1 MFRDQ
6 SLMPKEA
13 VRLAALG
20 LLASAP
26 MSYARLADEVRNFT
40 TRYWGPTLDV
50 MAASIEL
57 LRFEGLVETAAEGE
71 KLGEALLRLTDKGR
85 AELTELLR
93 AAVRAPA
100 NDFNKLVVAL
110 KLRFLH
116 LLPPGERREQAEAL
130 VEMREGQLARL
141 RDLRQAHAGEGQAH
155 AGEDGPFARWL
166 DHDIAQTEADV
177 AWFRRLRDEP
187 ERD

>member
-20 LLASAP
+20 LLAGAP

-93 AAVRAPA
+93 ATVRAPA

-141 RDLRQAHAGEGQAH
+141 RDLRDAHAGEG
-155 AGEDGPFARWL
+155 GPFARWL